1 VSLLL
6 KCKTCVSGCICE
18 HARVPAAPWVV
29 RGGRGMA
36 QCDVSGPRLD
46 LCTAVLK
53 FTLVSSDN
61 LKCCILC
68 TDMIG
73 LLAAVSWHCPC

>member
-1 VSLLL
+1 
-6 KCKTCVSGCICE
+6 
-18 HARVPAAPWVV
+18 
-29 RGGRGMA
+29 MA

-73 LLAAVSWHCPC
+73 LLAAVS